1 MTIIHISETRS
12 KQFDVILLFPPDVL
26 KSSNLPNPES
36 RPLETPSKNPCGF
49 WFASWFSS
57 SDVSTTPKR
66 KNKHPVKIKIS
77 TSKAQAMDPVS
88 DPTKSSV
95 RARRTTLNKAI
106 KLHRITT
113 EILEAK
119 ITVGIRMKAVG
130 IMENFTKEAG
140 EMCHG
145 DTKRTQSAVMQR

>member
-1 MTIIHISETRS
+1 MRTIIHISETRS
-12 KQFDVILLFPPDVL
+12 KRFDVILLFSLHVL
-26 KSSNLPNPES
+26 KSPNPLNPKS
-36 RPLETPSKNPCGF
+36 RPLETPSKKSKSYGF
-49 WFASWFSS
+49 WFASPGFFNIHQ
-57 SDVSTTPKR
+57 
-66 KNKHPVKIKIS
+66 NKHQQNQQA
-77 TSKAQAMDPVS
+77 SKAQTMDPVS

-95 RARRTTLNKAI
+95 RARTTTLNKAI

-130 IMENFTKEAG
+130 IMENLTKEAG
-140 EMCHG
+140 PMCHG

>member
-1 MTIIHISETRS
+1 
-12 KQFDVILLFPPDVL
+12 
-26 KSSNLPNPES
+26 
-36 RPLETPSKNPCGF
+36 
-49 WFASWFSS
+49 
-57 SDVSTTPKR
+57 
-66 KNKHPVKIKIS
+66 
-77 TSKAQAMDPVS
+77 MDPVS

-95 RARRTTLNKAI
+95 RARTTTLNKAI

-130 IMENFTKEAG
+130 IMENLTKEAG
-140 EMCHG
+140 PMCHG